1 MEILFFDV
9 TQQLP
14 MEIMDVFSAGVVAY
28 EINICW
34 NIDKRYSSPVVLNKD
49 KNIPSRLC
57 GCRLIVIKDS
67 DLQRKVQ
74 PT

>member
-14 MEIMDVFSAGVVAY
+14 MEIMDVFSADVVAY

-34 NIDKRYSSPVVLNKD
+34 NIDKRYSSPVVLNKE
-49 KNIPSRLC
+49 NIPSRFC

-67 DLQRKVQ
+67 DRQRKVQ